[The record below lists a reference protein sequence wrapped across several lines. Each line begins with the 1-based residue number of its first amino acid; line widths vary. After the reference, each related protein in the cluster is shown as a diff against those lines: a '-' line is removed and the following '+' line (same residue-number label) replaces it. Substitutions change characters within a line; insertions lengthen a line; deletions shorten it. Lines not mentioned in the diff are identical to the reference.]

1 MAEDALPNESPY
13 VGGREVCA
21 YDCALAPR
29 LYLARRGCSLLKG
42 WDFCGEGYGNLKAY
56 LHRMTGRPSWRNT
69 ASWDDDCIAAD
80 LRRKMPQA

>member
-29 LYLARRGCSLLKG
+29 LYLARRGCSLLKVRRPVGG
-42 WDFCGEGYGNLKAY
+42 WPGQAHGPGRPGVGPAGLAGYG
-56 LHRMTGRPSWRNT
+56 PCS
-69 ASWDDDCIAAD
+69 AAGG
-80 LRRKMPQA
+80 